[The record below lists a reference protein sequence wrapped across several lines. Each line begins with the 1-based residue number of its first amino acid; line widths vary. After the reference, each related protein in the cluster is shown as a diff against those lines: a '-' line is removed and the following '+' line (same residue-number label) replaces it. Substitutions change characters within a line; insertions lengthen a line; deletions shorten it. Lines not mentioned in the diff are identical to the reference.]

1 MGLQK
6 SLLSTQIYPAVAMNN
21 TLYKSEA
28 ELSLELMVANW
39 INFPLNSE
47 ILIQL
52 ITDIFQLIL
61 TFFCEIDYSALSGK
75 NATFR
80 NQVFF
85 YVNM

>member
-1 MGLQK
+1 MGLKKK

-52 ITDIFQLIL
+52 ITDIF
-61 TFFCEIDYSALSGK
+61 
-75 NATFR
+75 
-80 NQVFF
+80 
-85 YVNM
+85 

>member
-1 MGLQK
+1 MSLKKK

-52 ITDIFQLIL
+52 ITDIF
-61 TFFCEIDYSALSGK
+61 
-75 NATFR
+75 
-80 NQVFF
+80 
-85 YVNM
+85 